1 MGPNGGGNGAARMA
15 AARLFLSGARVN
27 CVTLQVAEF
36 LPSCFFFQADIAS
49 LPFSSPL
56 PLCVGRSWSR
66 RLLNSCATHASRMSP
81 VGSWGQSQGPG
92 EPSPL

>member
-36 LPSCFFFQADIAS
+36 LPSCFFFSGRHCEFAF
-49 LPFSSPL
+49 LKSSPAL
-56 PLCVGRSWSR
+56 RGQELVPEAAELLCHT
-66 RLLNSCATHASRMSP
+66 RL
-81 VGSWGQSQGPG
+81 
-92 EPSPL
+92 